1 MVYLD
6 YAAATPLS
14 KKALQAMMPYLT
26 TDFYNPS
33 ALYWEATKLN
43 REKEQFRAKVASV
56 LGAKPVEVIFLS
68 GGSEANNL
76 AIKGLMDAHPGSNIT
91 TSAIEHKSVL
101 VPARQYQH
109 KILQVDA
116 KGRININS
124 LLSLIDDST
133 VLISIILAS
142 NEVGVIQP
150 LAKVREIINQVRE
163 ERLKQGNQLPLYLH
177 TDASQAGNYL
187 SLAVTRLGV
196 DLMTVNGGKIYGP
209 KQSGILYV
217 KSGIKLNAQITGGG
231 QELGSRAG
239 TESLANI
246 AGFSVALDEAQQKR
260 ANQFKKAKK
269 LQLSLIN
276 QLKQNPKITFNG
288 DYKTRLPNN
297 VNITISGVD
306 GERLVMELDNLGF
319 MVATGT
325 ACTASD
331 DEPSYVLQAMGIS
344 KQDAAS
350 SLRITIGR
358 QTTEDEIS
366 EFART
371 LLNLIETSELIW
383 V

>member
-43 REKEQFRAKVASV
+43 RQKEQFRAKVASV

-76 AIKGLMDAHPGSNIT
+76 AIKGLMDAHPGSNII

-101 VPARQYQH
+101 VPAGQYQH

-116 KGRININS
+116 KGRINISS
-124 LLSLIDDST
+124 LLSLIDDNT
-133 VLISIILAS
+133 TLISIILAS

-187 SLAVTRLGV
+187 SLGVSRLGV
-196 DLMTVNGGKIYGP
+196 DLMTVNGGKIYSP

-246 AGFSVALDEAQQKR
+246 AGFSIALDEAQQKR

-297 VNITISGVD
+297 VNITISGAD

-319 MVATGT
+319 MVATGS

-358 QTTEDEIS
+358 QTTEDEVS
-366 EFART
+366 EFACK

>member
-76 AIKGLMDAHPGSNIT
+76 AVKGLMDAHPGSNII

-101 VPARQYQH
+101 VPAGQYQH

-116 KGRININS
+116 WGRINISS
-124 LLSLIDDST
+124 LPSLIDDGT

-187 SLAVTRLGV
+187 SLGVSRLGV

-260 ANQFKKAKK
+260 ANQFKKTKK

-288 DYKTRLPNN
+288 DYKNRLPNN

-306 GERLVMELDNLGF
+306 GERIVMELDNLGF
-319 MVATGT
+319 MVATGS

-366 EFART
+366 KFART
-371 LLNLIETSELIW
+371 LLNLIENSELIW
-383 V
+383 L

>member
-1 MVYLD
+1 
-6 YAAATPLS
+6 
-14 KKALQAMMPYLT
+14 MPYLT

-43 REKEQFRAKVASV
+43 RQKEQFRAKVASV

-76 AIKGLMDAHPGSNIT
+76 AIKGLMDAHPGSNII

-101 VPARQYQH
+101 VPAGQYQH

-116 KGRININS
+116 KGRINISS
-124 LLSLIDDST
+124 LLSLIDDNT
-133 VLISIILAS
+133 TLISIILAS

-187 SLAVTRLGV
+187 SLGVSRLGV
-196 DLMTVNGGKIYGP
+196 DLMTVNGGKIYSP

-246 AGFSVALDEAQQKR
+246 AGFSIALDEAQQKR

-297 VNITISGVD
+297 VNITISGAD

-319 MVATGT
+319 MVATGS

-366 EFART
+366 KFART
-371 LLNLIETSELIW
+371 LLNLIENSELIW
-383 V
+383 L

>member
-76 AIKGLMDAHPGSNIT
+76 AIKGLIDAHPGSSII

-101 VPARQYQH
+101 VPAGQYQH

-116 KGRININS
+116 KGRINLSN
-124 LLSLIDDST
+124 LLNLIDDNT
-133 VLISIILAS
+133 MLISIILAS

-150 LAKVREIINQVRE
+150 LAKVREIISRVRE

-239 TESLANI
+239 TESLANT

-276 QLKQNPKITFNG
+276 QLNQNPKITFNG

-319 MVATGT
+319 MVATGS

-366 EFART
+366 DFART

-383 V
+383 L

>member
-43 REKEQFRAKVASV
+43 RQKEQFRAKVASV
-56 LGAKPVEVIFLS
+56 LGSKPVEVIFLS

-76 AIKGLMDAHPGSNIT
+76 AIKGLMDAYAGSNII

-116 KGRININS
+116 KGRINISS
-124 LLSLIDDST
+124 LLSLIDDNT
-133 VLISIILAS
+133 TLISIILAS

-187 SLAVTRLGV
+187 SLGVSRLGV

-246 AGFSVALDEAQQKR
+246 AGFSIALDEAQQKR

-297 VNITISGVD
+297 VNITISGAD

-319 MVATGT
+319 MVATGS

-331 DEPSYVLQAMGIS
+331 DEPSYVLQVMGIS

-366 EFART
+366 KFART
-371 LLNLIETSELIW
+371 LLNLIENSELIW
-383 V
+383 L

>member
-76 AIKGLMDAHPGSNIT
+76 AIKGLMDAHPGSNII

-101 VPARQYQH
+101 VPAGQHQH

-116 KGRININS
+116 WGRVNLSN
-124 LLSLIDDST
+124 LLNLIDEGT

-150 LAKVREIINQVRE
+150 LAKAREIISQVRE

-187 SLAVTRLGV
+187 SLGVSRLGV

-246 AGFSVALDEAQQKR
+246 AGFSIALDEAQQKR
-260 ANQFKKAKK
+260 VNQFKKAKK

-276 QLKQNPKITFNG
+276 HLKQNPKITFNG

-319 MVATGT
+319 MVATGS

-331 DEPSYVLQAMGIS
+331 DEPSYVLQVMGIS

-366 EFART
+366 KFART